1 MVATA
6 ILEQV
11 GQADPERTLRA
22 LAMVDSG
29 GYRVTVSEVGSDV
42 VKATVGKRIGKGFGG
57 QPVFQPYLV
66 TLTGTATSC
75 TCPDATYRGKV
86 CKHQTLVA
94 LHVIRNPQE
103 EPSEVEHKPNQRLA
117 KVREGF
123 YSGQ

>member
-1 MVATA
+1 MISTA

-11 GQADPERTLRA
+11 GQADSERMLRA
-22 LAMVDSG
+22 LAMVG
-29 GYRVTVSEVGSDV
+29 GEGYRLTVSEVGSDV

-66 TLTGTATSC
+66 TLSGAVTSC

-94 LHVIRNPQE
+94 LHVIRTPQE
-103 EPSEVEHKPNQRLA
+103 RPQEGEHKPSLKLA
-117 KVREGF
+117 RVSPHF
-123 YSGQ
+123 YS

>member
-1 MVATA
+1 MVSTA

-22 LAMVDSG
+22 LAMVG
-29 GYRVTVSEVGSDV
+29 GKEYRVTFSEVGSDV

-66 TLTGTATSC
+66 TLSGTVTSC

-94 LHVIRNPQE
+94 LYVIRNPQE
-103 EPSEVEHKPNQRLA
+103 QPSEGEHKPSLKLA
-117 KVREGF
+117 KVSPHF
-123 YSGQ
+123 HS